1 MIVSDE
7 QFLDL
12 SAFVW
17 NDRPK
22 IQRHH
27 VNIDGSKSQ
36 VYEVT
41 NIYKDF
47 DRARKEMLKLPA
59 ARVLDCDNDSWFDG
73 RSTYKSNMYRTEMPF
88 YTNFRELCFRCN
100 GERLDHM
107 STPEFLCFNVFK
119 FDKEKFKDLTKYYYN
134 CHTDKYGGGD
144 TISLVIFMNDH
155 YEFGEGMN
163 IYSAEIKGD
172 FDLFIDK
179 NDIDVAHFVQGK
191 PNTGILFNG
200 TIPHGAAHM
209 SDQFSKE
216 FRYTQVMFMQN
227 PD

>member
-12 SAFVW
+12 SSFVW

-22 IQRHH
+22 IARQH
-27 VNIDGSKSQ
+27 VDLNGCKSQ
-36 VYEVT
+36 VYEIE

-47 DRARKEMLKLPA
+47 DRARKEMLKLPP
-59 ARVLDCDNDSWFDG
+59 ARVLGAIMIHGLMVDQPISLTCTERRC
-73 RSTYKSNMYRTEMPF
+73 RSILTFVKP
-88 YTNFRELCFRCN
+88 CFRCN

-163 IYSAEIKGD
+163 IYRGEIKGD
-172 FDLFIDK
+172 FDLFLDK
-179 NDIDVAHFVQGK
+179 NDIEVAHFIQGK
-191 PNTGILFNG
+191 PNTGVLFNG
-200 TIPHGAAHM
+200 TIPHTFDHM

-216 FRYTQVMFMQN
+216 F
-227 PD
+227 